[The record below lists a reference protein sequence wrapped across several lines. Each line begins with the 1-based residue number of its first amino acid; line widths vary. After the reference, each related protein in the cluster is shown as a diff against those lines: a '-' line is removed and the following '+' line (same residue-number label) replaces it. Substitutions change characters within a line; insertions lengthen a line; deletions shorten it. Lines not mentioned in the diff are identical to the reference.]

1 MSGTKIMTEHH
12 RLPRSLG
19 GKSVPENISIVE
31 SKKHQAWHILF
42 RNLTVEAIVA
52 IINKKWID
60 PQWELVLRKRRPKQ
74 RR

>member
-1 MSGTKIMTEHH
+1 MPAKVMTEHH
-12 RLPRSLG
+12 RLPESLG
-19 GKSVPENISIVE
+19 GKRTPENISTVE
-31 SKKHQAWHILF
+31 AKKHQAWHILF
-42 RNLTVEAIVA
+42 RNLPAEAIVA